1 MASERTTLFSKDG
14 ISVVASSASS
24 SSPSSSSANG
34 GGGGLVL
41 TLFLNRHIEKN
52 VVNPTMVSLLIEAL
66 DCIES
71 HPLSSSTTNK
81 VLIITGLKLD
91 VDGAVNEAISK
102 FFGNGLD
109 LQWMMLNNDNNNTH
123 GGVSNAKTTGR
134 SRMSTSETIELYNSN
149 ILARILTLP
158 YRTVAAINGHCIG
171 AGLFLALACD
181 YRLMRSDKGYIQ
193 WPEAKLGMRLTKGFA
208 EISKAKCAGSIDVIR
223 EGIVGARR
231 YTPTEALHYGII
243 DAIHPI
249 ELLYDEAIKLA
260 SQGLP
265 EALQLDF
272 FNPVACTEM
281 KMEIYT
287 DAYRALKFG
296 KVDDMPHS
304 RI

>member
-1 MASERTTLFSKDG
+1 MASKRTLFSKDG
-14 ISVVASSASS
+14 ISVVASSS

-34 GGGGLVL
+34 GGGLII

-52 VVNPTMVSLLIEAL
+52 VINPTMVSLLIEAL
-66 DCIES
+66 DCIDS
-71 HPLSSSTTNK
+71 HPLLSSGTASK
-81 VLIITGLKLD
+81 ALIITGLNLD
-91 VDGAVNEAISK
+91 ADGAVSEATSK

-109 LQWMMLNNDNNNTH
+109 LQWMLDNDSNNDNKD
-123 GGVSNAKTTGR
+123 GSGSKTT
-134 SRMSTSETIELYNSN
+134 MSTSETIELYNSN

-181 YRLMRSDKGYIQ
+181 YRLMRHDKGYIQ

-208 EISKAKCAGSIDVIR
+208 ELSKAKCASSINVIR
-223 EGIVGARR
+223 EGIVGAKR
-231 YTPTEALHYGII
+231 YSPTEALHYGII
-243 DAIHPI
+243 DAMYPI
-249 ELLYDEAIKLA
+249 ELLYNEAIKFA
-260 SQGLP
+260 SMGLP
-265 EALQLDF
+265 EVLQLDYY
-272 FNPVACTEM
+272 NPVSITEM